1 MTCAASHENVPA
13 ATRPAR
19 AASASS
25 RRRSRSA
32 REEQWRSV
40 VYVIR
45 IATPD
50 IPDYYLYH
58 ADQAELSKAFSALKA
73 TYPNRRVE
81 FEATDDI
88 AWEQYGKY
96 VSHDPDGTA

>member
-1 MTCAASHENVPA
+1 MICAASHENVPA

-19 AASASS
+19 AASTSS
-25 RRRSRSA
+25 RRRSRLA
-32 REEQWRSV
+32 REEQRRSV

-50 IPDYYLYH
+50 FRDYYLYH
-58 ADQAELSKAFSALKA
+58 ADQAELSKAFSALRA
-73 TYPNRRVE
+73 IYPNHRVE

-96 VSHDPDGTA
+96 VSYDPNGTA